1 MKRKLCSV
9 LKSVKRVLCVSAT
22 QASVLHCNVGTVTTQ
37 SETGIQPGVRPAKRP
52 RLEMMEEEEGEEPE
66 EETELPEASDQYDP
80 ICEPYEPDESSSEP
94 PDSR

>member
-22 QASVLHCNVGTVTTQ
+22 QASVSHCNVGTVTTQ

-52 RLEMMEEEEGEEPE
+52 RLEMKEEEEGEEPE
-66 EETELPEASDQYDP
+66 EETDLPEASDQYDP

>member
-66 EETELPEASDQYDP
+66 EETALPEASDQYDP

>member
-9 LKSVKRVLCVSAT
+9 LKSVKRVLCISAT
-22 QASVLHCNVGTVTTQ
+22 QASVSHCNVGTVTTQ

-52 RLEMMEEEEGEEPE
+52 RLEMEEGEEPE
-66 EETELPEASDQYDP
+66 EETDLPEASDQYDP